1 LNYNFSNVLK
11 SAVDYMY
18 IPGDEEHLFA
28 HLIQPLVTNHHSSTP
43 EDTDYHVSSFLLFY
57 KT

>member
-1 LNYNFSNVLK
+1 MLK